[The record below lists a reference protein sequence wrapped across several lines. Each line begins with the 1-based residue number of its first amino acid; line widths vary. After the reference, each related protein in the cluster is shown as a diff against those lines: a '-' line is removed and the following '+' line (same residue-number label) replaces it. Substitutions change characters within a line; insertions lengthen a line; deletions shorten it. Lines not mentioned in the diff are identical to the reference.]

1 MCACA
6 GATQPAD
13 EAAGAAAEGE
23 WSNSGEEGDYRPT
36 PGDHGPQLPQ
46 TDLKGRTEAR
56 HAGPAAQDP
65 GHTQGRRRGFCISA
79 YVPEACCSVI
89 SCTVCL
95 QQVVES
101 EQVIRELQESQVS
114 VSDRLAQQKQQL
126 IELCGTSYV
135 LDPDFVNLQDTKD
148 RVRSTYCTVY
158 CVTTQ

>member
-1 MCACA
+1 M
-6 GATQPAD
+6 
-13 EAAGAAAEGE
+13 
-23 WSNSGEEGDYRPT
+23 
-36 PGDHGPQLPQ
+36 
-46 TDLKGRTEAR
+46 
-56 HAGPAAQDP
+56 
-65 GHTQGRRRGFCISA
+65 
-79 YVPEACCSVI
+79 
-89 SCTVCL
+89 
-95 QQVVES
+95 VES